1 VGGGKRERVC
11 VCVCVCVCVS
21 RILIFSCRF
30 FSSSSRDLGF
40 WFVEELSVF
49 SCCSKEPELVFG
61 LQCVCVCV
69 RCLGFGFVGFVGFF
83 VGCCWQQKASSDGGR
98 YTRRASALGVQQHGV
113 PTAGL
118 VE

>member
-1 VGGGKRERVC
+1 

-49 SCCSKEPELVFG
+49 SCCNKEPELVFG
-61 LQCVCVCV
+61 LQCVCVCEV
-69 RCLGFGFVGFVGFF
+69 FGFWFCGFCGFF
-83 VGCCWQQKASSDGGR
+83 C
-98 YTRRASALGVQQHGV
+98 
-113 PTAGL
+113 GL
-118 VE
+118 LLAAEG

>member
-1 VGGGKRERVC
+1 
-11 VCVCVCVCVS
+11 
-21 RILIFSCRF
+21 
-30 FSSSSRDLGF
+30 
-40 WFVEELSVF
+40 
-49 SCCSKEPELVFG
+49 
-61 LQCVCVCV
+61 VCV

>member
-1 VGGGKRERVC
+1 VFLAAAAKNQSWFLVCRV
-11 VCVCVCVCVS
+11 
-21 RILIFSCRF
+21 
-30 FSSSSRDLGF
+30 
-40 WFVEELSVF
+40 
-49 SCCSKEPELVFG
+49 
-61 LQCVCVCV
+61 CVCVCV

>member
-1 VGGGKRERVC
+1 VFLAAATKNQSWFLVC
-11 VCVCVCVCVS
+11 S
-21 RILIFSCRF
+21 
-30 FSSSSRDLGF
+30 
-40 WFVEELSVF
+40 
-49 SCCSKEPELVFG
+49 
-61 LQCVCVCV
+61 VCVCV